1 MKYIGYLCGVFSLK
15 DSAFV
20 SSGRLGADWKP
31 FECSKE
37 TICDYGQYY
46 FPDFVR
52 FCFGSCSKEDNTIG
66 RYSLKAD
73 GEFHVSVGRREKAR
87 SVSVRMPE
95 ALLFLFPFKMA
106 QFAIRVEIDTDNDD
120 DVTAAMAVMRN
131 IGRCDNDGM
140 EEYRKTALSP
150 IVEAFRSMNMEPLVE
165 EAKFDYRRLVENGN
179 KLKIFQIA
187 CLGEDRWRSDNVDRL
202 LFEIGT
208 TAPIGSYDGKSL
220 DSPSE
225 SFFKEMMSRDTLSVY
240 NNWKALFLFDT
251 MTIICGDCPEWL
263 LSNWTK
269 DYFGMIY
276 ICQLYRRNYLF
287 RLNRRFRFERE
298 NVGCL
303 ENESIDFE
311 RRCSFHSISY
321 NFLPELFNQRVEDSL
336 KTEDEKE
343 SLYHMISQEQAQ
355 REKKAE
361 NRMNNLLFFMT
372 CLTMASAIWDTCC
385 LINGIIPFG
394 ASIGSE
400 IIGYRLTASILATI
414 VLLALLIYRIRLKS
428 K

>member
-15 DSAFV
+15 DNAFV
-20 SSGRLGADWKP
+20 SAGRLGSDWKP
-31 FECSKE
+31 SEYSKE
-37 TICDYGQYY
+37 TICGYEQYY
-46 FPDFVR
+46 FPDFVH
-52 FCFGSCSKEDNTIG
+52 FCFGGCSKEDNTVG
-66 RYSLKAD
+66 RYSLKTE
-73 GEFHVSVGRREKAR
+73 GEFHVSVGCREKVR
-87 SVSVRMPE
+87 SVGVRTPE
-95 ALLFLFPFKMA
+95 ILLFLFPFKMA
-106 QFAIRVEIDTDNDD
+106 QFAIRIELDTDNDD
-120 DVTAAMAVMRN
+120 DITAAVAVMRN
-131 IGRCDNDGM
+131 INRCKNGGL
-140 EEYRKTALSP
+140 EEYCETALSP
-150 IVEAFRSMNMEPLVE
+150 IVEAFRSMNMESPAE
-165 EAKFDYRRLVENGN
+165 DAKFDYRRLVENGN

-187 CLGEDRWRSDNVDRL
+187 CLGKDRWSSDNVDQL

-208 TAPIGSYDGKSL
+208 TAPIGSSDGKSV

-225 SFFKEMMSRDTLSVY
+225 TFFKEMMSRDTLSVY

-251 MTIICGDCPEWL
+251 TTIICGDCPEWL
-263 LSNWTK
+263 LKNWTE

-303 ENESIDFE
+303 ENESVDFE
-311 RRCSFHSISY
+311 RRCCFHNISY
-321 NFLPELFNQRVEDSL
+321 NFLPEMFNHRVESSL
-336 KTEDEKE
+336 KTEEEKE
-343 SLYHMISQEQAQ
+343 SLYHMISQEQAN

-394 ASIGSE
+394 ISIGSE
-400 IIGYRLTASILATI
+400 IIGYRLTASILTAI
-414 VLLALLIYRIRLKS
+414 VLLALLIYRIRSKS

>member
-15 DSAFV
+15 DNAFV
-20 SSGRLGADWKP
+20 SAGRLGSYWKP
-31 FECSKE
+31 LECSKE
-37 TICDYGQYY
+37 TVCVYEQYY
-46 FPDFVR
+46 FPDFVH
-52 FCFGSCSKEDNTIG
+52 FCLGGCSKEGNAIG
-66 RYSLKAD
+66 RYSLKM
-73 GEFHVSVGRREKAR
+73 GSEFHVSVGCRQKSR
-87 SVSVRMPE
+87 SVGVRTPE

-120 DVTAAMAVMRN
+120 DVTSAVAAMRN
-131 IGRCDNDGM
+131 IIRCDNDGL
-140 EEYRKTALSP
+140 EEYRDKALSP
-150 IVEAFRSMNMEPLVE
+150 VVDAFKAMNMELSADDV
-165 EAKFDYRRLVENGN
+165 KFDYRRLVENGN

-187 CLGEDRWRSDNVDRL
+187 CLSETRWASDNIDRL

-208 TAPIGSYDGKSL
+208 TAPIGSYDGKSV

-225 SFFKEMMSRDTLSVY
+225 AFFKDMMSKDTLSVY

-251 MTIICGDCPEWL
+251 TTIICGDCPEWL
-263 LSNWTK
+263 LKNWTE

-298 NVGCL
+298 NVEYL
-303 ENESIDFE
+303 ENESVDFE
-311 RRCSFHSISY
+311 RRCCFHNISY
-321 NFLPELFNQRVEDSL
+321 NFLPEMFNRRVESSL
-336 KTEDEKE
+336 KTEEEKE
-343 SLYHMISQEQAQ
+343 SLYHMISQEQAN

-361 NRMNNLLFFMT
+361 SRMNNLLFFMT

-385 LINGIIPFG
+385 LINGVIPFG
-394 ASIGSE
+394 ISIGSE
-400 IIGYRLTASILATI
+400 LIGYRLTASILATI
-414 VLLALLIYRIRLKS
+414 VLLALLIYRIRSKS